1 MTILSSSLPLTEP
14 GPVDYSALARNSFPG
29 MAHFAG
35 TGPTGQSC
43 RQCVHWRIGAADWY
57 APGGKH
63 GGAPK
68 PRGCQAFLKFT
79 MGREGP
85 KVPHDA
91 RSCKH
96 FEASPEPTPLRRPN
110 K

>member
-1 MTILSSSLPLTEP
+1 MTILESSLPLTVP
-14 GPVDYSALARNSFPG
+14 SKVDYSALARDTFPG

-35 TGPTGQSC
+35 TGPAGLSC
-43 RQCVHWRIGAADWY
+43 RVCTNWSIGSQDWY
-57 APGGKH
+57 ASGGKH

-68 PRGCQAFLKFT
+68 PRGCRAFSKFT
-79 MGREGP
+79 MGRDGA

-91 RSCKH
+91 KACKH
-96 FEASPEPTPLRRPN
+96 FEQETNPTPLRRPS